1 LLGQDI
7 FKLAKTVGHFV
18 SLKYTLRLQMLA
30 LMKINAKWLLW
41 NFQKSWFTNDISQ
54 GAKKVK
60 FLHKIAGPTH

>member
-1 LLGQDI
+1 
-7 FKLAKTVGHFV
+7 
-18 SLKYTLRLQMLA
+18 MLA